1 MSVNLGC
8 MPKPEQSPALAA
20 QQSQLVSELP
30 CVSPLS
36 YQEVGPKGIMLLGYG
51 KRANNHN
58 RDNNQGL

>member
-1 MSVNLGC
+1 